1 MKRRVGERRK
11 GVETEEWVEEKVK
24 RKSGRE
30 EGRVGGVGKWGG
42 KRKVLP
48 PSPAFS
54 SRPTAFCFR
63 ITEKFANSG

>member
-48 PSPAFS
+48 PL
-54 SRPTAFCFR
+54 
-63 ITEKFANSG
+63 